1 MIKQILWHLNF
12 LERGPIFFSRL
23 TTFSS
28 KQKKMKKSASHES
41 VKLDIRQRSSPSVT
55 LTHVNNSSNSSRDS
69 SDEEDLDS
77 DREKKLLKKIDWR
90 IVPWIFCLY
99 FLSVEDRSNV
109 GYAMTM
115 NKEAKHSLMDT
126 AGLTPQQNN
135 IGLGLFYVAYIVSN
149 GKKISGTK

>member
-1 MIKQILWHLNF
+1 
-12 LERGPIFFSRL
+12 
-23 TTFSS
+23 
-28 KQKKMKKSASHES
+28 MKKSTSQES
-41 VKLDIRQRSSPSVT
+41 IKLDIRQRGSPSVVI
-55 LTHVNNSSNSSRDS
+55 THHSNDPGRDS
-69 SDEEDLDS
+69 GDEENEDS

-115 NKEAKHSLMDT
+115 NKEVKHSLMDT

-135 IGLGLFYVAYIVSN
+135 IGLGLFYVAYIVS
-149 GKKISGTK
+149 I